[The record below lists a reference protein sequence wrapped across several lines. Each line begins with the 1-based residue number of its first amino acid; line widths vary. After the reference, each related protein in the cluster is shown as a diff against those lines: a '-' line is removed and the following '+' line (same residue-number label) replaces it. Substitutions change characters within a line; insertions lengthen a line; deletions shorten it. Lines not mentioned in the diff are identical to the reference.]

1 MGDKRKMTMQELLEY
16 SKEELAMF
24 ILRNNFLHN
33 IDDGMRDVHIQ
44 YLLDKDRELTEEE
57 HKKENELF
65 ETFKKMPRRTLEEQ
79 TKRLKVWEKYK
90 KLSDRNT
97 IAYNKRQKEIDRLL
111 DL

>member
-1 MGDKRKMTMQELLEY
+1 MTMQELLKY

-24 ILRNNFLHN
+24 ILRNNFLYN
-33 IDDGMRDVHIQ
+33 LDAGMQNVHIQ

-65 ETFKKMPRRTLEEQ
+65 EKFKKMPQRTLEEQ
-79 TKRLKVWEKYK
+79 TKRLKVWESYK
-90 KLSDRNT
+90 QLSDRNT

-111 DL
+111 K

>member
-1 MGDKRKMTMQELLEY
+1 MTMQELLKY

-24 ILRNNFLHN
+24 ISRNSFLYD
-33 IDDGMRDVHIQ
+33 IDGDMQDVHIQ
-44 YLLDKDRELTEEE
+44 YLLDKDKELTEEE
-57 HKKENELF
+57 HKKEMELLA
-65 ETFKKMPRRTLEEQ
+65 TFRKMPQGTFEEQ
-79 TKRLKVWEKYK
+79 TKRLKVWERYK

>member
-1 MGDKRKMTMQELLEY
+1 MTMQELLEY

-33 IDDGMRDVHIQ
+33 IDDGMRDIHIQ
-44 YLLDKDRELTEEE
+44 CLLNKDRELTEEE

-65 ETFKKMPRRTLEEQ
+65 ETFKKMPQRTLEEQ
-79 TKRLKVWEKYK
+79 IKRLKVWEKYK
-90 KLSDRNT
+90 KLSNRNT